1 MKIAVYF
8 EESAISLK
16 AFNMAEAFAR
26 LVEGELFALS
36 TITREDPMQHSM
48 LQELEAALEA
58 NVEKNRKDPEINCEC
73 RLLVGI
79 EDAGEQIV
87 KFVKRKKIDWLY
99 VGTPRKSKLAKLIVG
114 STSLHV
120 ILNSTCPVITINDQ
134 VDLKS

>member
-8 EESAISLK
+8 EESAVSLK

-26 LVEGELFALS
+26 QAGAELFALS
-36 TITREDPMQHSM
+36 TITREDPINHSKI
-48 LQELEAALEA
+48 QELEAAIEA
-58 NVEKNRKDPEINCEC
+58 KVEKNRKEPDVNCEC
-73 RLLVGI
+73 RLLVDI

-99 VGTPRKSKLAKLIVG
+99 IGTPKKSKLAKLIVG

-120 ILNSTCPVITINDQ
+120 ILNATCPVITINDQ
-134 VDLKS
+134 MDVKS